1 MADPVIQFENEVR
14 TIVRRGS
21 KSEEFESPIKELVG
35 HYADIFQ
42 AQVDH
47 GVPSI
52 EADKIARKQIG
63 SMGQI
68 ATQIL
73 NCASRKA
80 KGLQIQR
87 LLYWVPA
94 VAALLFIG
102 TQWQSNSTISHLFY
116 LLLKPLTLLFI
127 LCGLG
132 FGYGLFLSKKLL
144 WKPIVAT
151 YLLASVILFPIFYS
165 GSKVSDTL
173 DGMTKPQ
180 IAALLDRYS
189 NMRNTLSKEK
199 MAIDRLMGINTKQF
213 EQKYAV
219 WIPAIEN
226 SRSGQFAIDTNS
238 IGAFLKPFSLSLT
251 KDKVLPA
258 QIQLARTDSV
268 YAAKVAWDKVGQEFS
283 EAISNRANEINKY
296 QFYLNAKPWPL
307 WYVVYGAFMAP
318 MVFLGGFGAFAG
330 IGYLAARIQI
340 LRGEWLR
347 LSRG

>member
-1 MADPVIQFENEVR
+1 MANQLAQFEVEVR
-14 TIVRRGS
+14 TIVSRGS

-42 AQVDH
+42 AQVDQ
-47 GVPSI
+47 GVPAI

-80 KGLQIQR
+80 KGLQIQS
-87 LLYWVPA
+87 LLYWIPA

-102 TQWQSNSTISHLFY
+102 TQWQTNSTISQLFY

-127 LCGLG
+127 LCGFG
-132 FGYGLFLSKKLL
+132 FGYGVFLSKKLL

-151 YLLASVILFPIFYS
+151 YLLASITLIPIYYFAS
-165 GSKVSDTL
+165 RGSETL

-189 NMRNTLSKEK
+189 NMRNALSKEK
-199 MAIDRLMGINTKQF
+199 MAIDRLMGMNTKQF

-238 IGAFLKPFSLSLT
+238 IGAFLKPISLSLT

-258 QIQLARTDSV
+258 QIQLARTDSI

-283 EAISNRANEINKY
+283 EAIGNRANEINKY
-296 QFYLNAKPWPL
+296 QVCIDYKPWPI
-307 WYVVYGAFMAP
+307 WYLVYGAFMVP

-330 IGYLAARIQI
+330 IGYLAARIRI
-340 LRGEWLR
+340 LRGDWLR